1 MNYHDY
7 ITIGFLLLPVAFVF
21 SQWLHLRGKRQ

>member
-7 ITIGFLLLPVAFVF
+7 ITIGFLLLPAALLF
-21 SQWLHLRGKRQ
+21 SEWLHLRGKRK

>member
-7 ITIGFLLLPVAFVF
+7 ITIGFLLLPVAFF
-21 SQWLHLRGKRQ
+21 ISERLHMRSKRK